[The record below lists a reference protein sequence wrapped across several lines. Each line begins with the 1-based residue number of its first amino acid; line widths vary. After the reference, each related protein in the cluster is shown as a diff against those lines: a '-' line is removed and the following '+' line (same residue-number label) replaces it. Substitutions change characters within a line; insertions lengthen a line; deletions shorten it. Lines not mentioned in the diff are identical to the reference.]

1 MKKLHSILMLLPTIM
16 LIALAFISCGGDDD
30 NEETGGSS
38 SNDYIE
44 ITLNGKTY
52 RDNIKLWSYVQID
65 PVGKDAEGNPLTA
78 TYDMEDHFEKYGF
91 SFLFGIVHYSKIN
104 DLLAS
109 KPGTYHCTKDLFEDD
124 YYSNLT
130 FWSKLTI
137 DYNEYEWV
145 EGTHKVNSIKE
156 VNGHVQ
162 IEGTFT
168 STFWSG
174 IESSN
179 VEGRYRVTIP

>member
-1 MKKLHSILMLLPTIM
+1 MLLPTIM

-91 SFLFGIVHYSKIN
+91 SFLFGIVH
-104 DLLAS
+104 L
-109 KPGTYHCTKDLFEDD
+109 
-124 YYSNLT
+124 
-130 FWSKLTI
+130 W
-137 DYNEYEWV
+137 
-145 EGTHKVNSIKE
+145 
-156 VNGHVQ
+156 
-162 IEGTFT
+162 
-168 STFWSG
+168 
-174 IESSN
+174 
-179 VEGRYRVTIP
+179 IPDILCVIAFLWAY

>member
-1 MKKLHSILMLLPTIM
+1 MRT
-16 LIALAFISCGGDDD
+16 FI
-30 NEETGGSS
+30 
-38 SNDYIE
+38 
-44 ITLNGKTY
+44 
-52 RDNIKLWSYVQID
+52 
-65 PVGKDAEGNPLTA
+65 
-78 TYDMEDHFEKYGF
+78 
-91 SFLFGIVHYSKIN
+91 SFLFGIVHYSRIN

-174 IESSN
+174 IESCN